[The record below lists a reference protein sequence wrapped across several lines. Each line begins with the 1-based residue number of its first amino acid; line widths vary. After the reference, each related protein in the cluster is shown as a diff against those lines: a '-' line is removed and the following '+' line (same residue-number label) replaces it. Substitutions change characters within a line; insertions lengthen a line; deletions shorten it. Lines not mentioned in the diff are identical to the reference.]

1 MRIPLCTAT
10 QSGRMRFGWD
20 YKTRR
25 DASWACLSCRVPFKA
40 YPWGAGA
47 IAASVAR
54 AAAERRERLE
64 REHLAPARVVLHV
77 RSSDE
82 SAAPRVVAEIS
93 CGVTSAELFD

>member
-40 YPWGAGA
+40 YPWGAAA
-47 IAASVAR
+47 IAASLTR
-54 AAAERRERLE
+54 AAAERRER
-64 REHLAPARVVLHV
+64 EHLARARVVLHV
-77 RSSDE
+77 RSSGE
-82 SAAPRVVAEIS
+82 SQSAAPRVAAEIS
-93 CGVTSAELFD
+93 CGATIAELLD